1 MASKKACIIIPARMS
16 SSRFP
21 NKPLINID
29 GKSMIRRVY
38 EKCLE
43 SMADMVIVATE
54 DKSIYNHVTEFGNCY
69 LTPEFDNGTLR
80 VCHTALS
87 LDSDLFDYVI
97 NVQGD
102 EPFIDVTF
110 LNRFIDDLENINPG
124 EILTGAES
132 NRLLTHEK
140 RINPNSVKFISSKDG
155 YVAGFTRSPFFR
167 NNEDMH
173 KHIGIYGFCLSD
185 IKTISSIETTPLA
198 KRDSLEQIAWLE
210 NGFNIK
216 YTVCYT
222 KAISID
228 TPEDLE
234 LATSVFLSNN

>member
-1 MASKKACIIIPARMS
+1 MSGKRVCIIIPARMN

-21 NKPLINID
+21 NKPLVDIV

-43 SMADMVIVATE
+43 STADSVVVATE

-69 LTPEFDNGTLR
+69 LTPMFDNGTLR
-80 VCHTALS
+80 VCHVAL
-87 LDSDLFDYVI
+87 LLENDFDYVI

-102 EPFIDVTF
+102 EPFIDVSF
-110 LNRFIDDLENINPG
+110 LDRFIEDLELIKSG
-124 EILTGAES
+124 EVLTGAES
-132 NRLLTHEK
+132 NILLTPEK
-140 RINPNSVKFISSKDG
+140 RIDPNSVKFISSKDG
-155 YVAGFTRSPFFR
+155 YIAGFTRSPFFR

-173 KHIGIYGFCLSD
+173 KHIGIYGFCVSD
-185 IKTISSIETTPLA
+185 IEKIASLKTTDLS
-198 KRDSLEQIAWLE
+198 KRDSLEQITWLE

-234 LATSVFLSNN
+234 LATSVFLANN

>member
-1 MASKKACIIIPARMS
+1 MG

-21 NKPLINID
+21 GKPLADIS

-38 EKCLE
+38 EKCTG
-43 SMADMVIVATE
+43 SIADSVIVATE
-54 DKSIYNHVTEFGNCY
+54 DKSIYNHVTEFGNCI
-69 LTPEFDNGTLR
+69 LTDVFDNGTLR
-80 VCHTALS
+80 VCSVAL
-87 LDSDLFDYVI
+87 LLEDFDYII

-102 EPFIDVTF
+102 EPFIDVSF
-110 LNRFIDDLENINPG
+110 LNRFMNDLINLNPG

-132 NRLLTHEK
+132 HEMMTSDK
-140 RINPNSVKFISSKDG
+140 MKNPNAVKLIPSRDG
-155 YVAGFTRSPFFR
+155 YASGFTRSPFFR
-167 NNEDMH
+167 NNTELH
-173 KHIGIYGFCLSD
+173 KHVGIYGFCKED
-185 IKTISSIETTPLA
+185 IKTLSLIKSTELSR
-198 KRDSLEQIAWLE
+198 RDSLEQIAWLE

-234 LATSVFLSNN
+234 LATSLFSSDNT